1 MSVPDQPTIFQYT
14 GNGVTTTFTYGCY
27 VLDASDLVVSVD
39 DDTVTTGF
47 TVNGIGS
54 QSGGA
59 VVFAV
64 PPADGAIVVLM
75 RQVDIS
81 RSTDYQ
87 RNGDLRAQTLNLDFD
102 RIWMALQDF
111 LRDKRSSLRYP
122 LVENLD
128 GQLAPRGMR
137 ASKMLGFDDNGRH
150 TYLPVPASVG
160 AGDMVVNSFYS
171 ASGHYVP
178 GTTTTLTLSRPPG
191 VPGNVEVFFGPA
203 YQGPNQW
210 LLSGNQII
218 FNSPIPIGVD
228 EVFIR
233 IGTTLSVV
241 TPPDQS
247 VGDDQLQWG
256 NIMLRVVDTVADLRN
271 LDSSRYRVVMTL
283 GYRTPGDGGSGFY
296 RTDMTDTATADNGG
310 TVIVADDA
318 GRYKLMYDGSVN
330 AMQFGAKRGNLT
342 YDSSAAFNALVLDA
356 IAKGYAA
363 DFGNGSYLANQIN
376 IPAGN
381 LRITGAC
388 TIFGAAGGSFP
399 YHVNVQNAVDLT
411 VDGRILLSG
420 QYNSGYACGVK
431 VWADTGVASLITIS
445 GISLSG
451 YRCAWQFG
459 DPTQPDKQ
467 VSEIVVK
474 DGYTFGCPI
483 AFTTYG
489 TQTFVAWSGYQI
501 RSSYGSGTGSWLALS
516 ARVGVLFG
524 GHVTIAADCEVLMT
538 EIATGAGFELDA
550 IASPGF
556 GNQYG
561 TIKVMGAPMECA
573 STFAITGNPNAV
585 ASPQG
590 GLIEFDGITGIHTQ
604 NSGALIQTD
613 ANFIGKIVVPDN
625 NNIYATTPR
634 SFANIACSG
643 AADVYC
649 GDAAFGKNCLQGLA
663 GISGGIVHFSER
675 VILRVYNLAGQSFP
689 VGTTTAKFQTA
700 DNSGYLSRF
709 SALWN
714 ASTGIATFDQPYKK
728 VKIRGGFFISGIAAG
743 SSALSKL
750 NNGGTSVVGLQ
761 SANSAIAAHVGD
773 VAAGNFVFLDINN
786 AGAAGISAGS
796 NTYDFLEI
804 SASN

>member
-14 GNGVTTTFTYGCY
+14 GNGITTTFPYGCY
-27 VLDASDLVVSVD
+27 VLDEEDLVVSVD
-39 DDTVTTGF
+39 DDTITTGF

-54 QSGGA
+54 QTGGA
-59 VVFAV
+59 VIFAV

-81 RSTDYQ
+81 RSNDYQ
-87 RNGDLRAQTLNLDFD
+87 RLGDLRADTLNLDFD

-210 LLSGNQII
+210 LLSGNQVI
-218 FNSPIPIGVD
+218 FNSPIPVGVD

-296 RTDMTDTATADNGG
+296 RTDMTDTSTADNGG

-330 AMQFGAKRGNLT
+330 AMQFGAKRGDLSF
-342 YDSSAAFNALVLDA
+342 DSTSAFNALVLDA
-356 IAKGYAA
+356 IAKGYTA
-363 DFGNGSYLANQIN
+363 DFGSGLFRVSSIL

-381 LRITGAC
+381 LHITGSA
-388 TIFGAAGGSFP
+388 TILGKTSGNYDA
-399 YHVNVQNAVDLT
+399 VLEIRDAVDLQI
-411 VDGRILLSG
+411 DGSMIFSAV
-420 QYNSGYACGVK
+420 YNLGYKCGVK
-431 VWADTGVASLITIS
+431 VWGNDGIVSLVNIYGLSVTGA
-445 GISLSG
+445 
-451 YRCAWQFG
+451 RKAWIIG
-459 DPTQPDKQ
+459 DETKTDKQ
-467 VSEIVVK
+467 VSELVIYG
-474 DGYTFGCPI
+474 GYTFGCPI
-483 AFTTYG
+483 ACAAYG
-489 TQTFVAWSGYQI
+489 TQTFVEFNGYQL
-501 RSSYGSGTGSWLALS
+501 RSSYGDGAGAWLALD
-516 ARVGVLFG
+516 ARVVLAVGAHVRQVG
-524 GHVTIAADCEVLMT
+524 GEHLMT
-538 EIATGAGFELDA
+538 ELTVGAGVELDPIDGSFA
-550 IASPGF
+550 
-556 GNQYG
+556 NQYG
-561 TIKVMGAPMECA
+561 SFEAHGTVIECA
-573 STFAITGNPNAV
+573 APFAITGNPGV
-585 ASPQG
+585 SSPIR
-590 GLIEFDGITGIHTQ
+590 GLLSYMGCTGIHTQ
-604 NSGALIQTD
+604 NLQALIQTD
-613 ANFIGKIVVPDN
+613 ADFQGKIICKGN
-625 NNIYATTPR
+625 QFYSTTPR
-634 SFANIACSG
+634 SFANIACLG
-643 AADVYC
+643 NADVHC
-649 GDAAFGKNCLQGLA
+649 DDTSFGDNFPQGIG
-663 GISGGIVHFSER
+663 GISGGIAHFSER
-675 VILRVYNLAGQSFP
+675 VIARVSNLGGATIPAGTSTLKWQS
-689 VGTTTAKFQTA
+689 A
-700 DNSGYLSRF
+700 DNTGDLARPTVSYNPTTG
-709 SALWN
+709 AL
-714 ASTGIATFDQPYKK
+714 TFNQPVKK
-728 VKIRGGFFISGIAAG
+728 ARVIGGFFLAGITGTSTILTKFNNGGGPATRGIQFVGTGICANIGDVNTGDIIFIDCNNTGSGLAAG
-743 SSALSKL
+743 S
-750 NNGGTSVVGLQ
+750 
-761 SANSAIAAHVGD
+761 
-773 VAAGNFVFLDINN
+773 N
-786 AGAAGISAGS
+786 A
-796 NTYDFLEI
+796 YDFIEVI
-804 SASN
+804 ASN

>member
-210 LLSGNQII
+210 LLSGNQVI
-218 FNSPIPIGVD
+218 FNSPIPVGVD

-256 NIMLRVVDTVADLRN
+256 NIMLRVVDNVAAMRN

-283 GYRTPGDGGSGFY
+283 GYWTPGDGGSGFY
-296 RTDMTDTATADNGG
+296 RADLADTTTADNGG

-330 AMQFGAKRGNLT
+330 AMQFGAKRGDLSF
-342 YDSSAAFNALVLDA
+342 DSTSAFNALVLDA

-363 DFGNGSYLANQIN
+363 DFGSGLFRVTSILV
-376 IPAGN
+376 PAGN
-381 LRITGAC
+381 LRITGSA
-388 TIFGAAGGSFP
+388 TILGMTSGNYDA
-399 YHVNVQNAVDLT
+399 VLELRDTVDLQI
-411 VDGRILLSG
+411 DGSLIFSAM
-420 QYNSGYACGVK
+420 YNTGYKSAVK
-431 VWADTGVASLITIS
+431 IWGKDGIASLITIS
-445 GISLSG
+445 GLSISG
-451 YRCAWQFG
+451 ARVGWMIG
-459 DPTQPDKQ
+459 DPSKPDKL
-467 VSEIVVK
+467 VSEIVIR

-483 AFTTYG
+483 GCAAYG
-489 TQTFVAWSGYQI
+489 TQTFVEFNGYQL
-501 RSSYGSGTGSWLALS
+501 RSSYGDGSGAWLALS
-516 ARVGVLFG
+516 ARVVLCIG
-524 GHVTIAADCEVLMT
+524 GHVRQIGGEHLMT
-538 EIATGAGFELDA
+538 ELTAGAGVELDA
-550 IASPGF
+550 IDGVIAD
-556 GNQYG
+556 QYG
-561 TIKVMGAPMECA
+561 SFEAHGTVIECA
-573 STFAITGNPNAV
+573 APFAITGNPGV
-585 ASPQG
+585 ASPTR
-590 GLIEFDGITGIHTQ
+590 GLLSYMGCTGIHTQ
-604 NSGALIQTD
+604 NLQALIQTD
-613 ANFIGKIVVPDN
+613 ADFQGEVIVKGCHF
-625 NNIYATTPR
+625 YSTTPR

-643 AADVYC
+643 NADVHC
-649 GDAAFGKNCLQGLA
+649 DDTSFGDGFLQGLG
-663 GISGGIVHFSER
+663 GISGGIAHFSER
-675 VILRVYNLAGQSFP
+675 VIARVSNLGGATIPAGTSTLKWQS
-689 VGTTTAKFQTA
+689 A
-700 DNSGYLSRF
+700 DNTGDLARPTVSYNPLTGALTF
-709 SALWN
+709 S
-714 ASTGIATFDQPYKK
+714 QPVKK
-728 VKIRGGFFISGIAAG
+728 VRVIGGFFLATITGTSTLLTKLNQGGVSTRGIQLVNTGICANLGDVNAGDVAFVDCNNTGSSVAAG
-743 SSALSKL
+743 S
-750 NNGGTSVVGLQ
+750 
-761 SANSAIAAHVGD
+761 
-773 VAAGNFVFLDINN
+773 N
-786 AGAAGISAGS
+786 A
-796 NTYDFLEI
+796 YDFIEVI
-804 SASN
+804 ASN